1 MSLWKLRVGAE
12 ACYLA
17 QVPPGSTT
25 TTRARV
31 RASVIGSA
39 TPRPGSV
46 STARWPGTNEMLQES
61 IHHDSER
68 IVTGQP
74 MPTLNAPAREDP

>member
-17 QVPPGSTT
+17 QVAPG
-25 TTRARV
+25 A
-31 RASVIGSA
+31 
-39 TPRPGSV
+39 V